1 MANSRAAYW
10 KSRNDR
16 LRLAKLAAKAT
27 GNYPSLSWCLN
38 LDDDALSAAYNER
51 SLTPSPLRT
60 FDRSPL
66 NYEESGDAP
75 KPWTAVDEAMDLA
88 AQATQHQCCLRH
100 TLFSAGVTA
109 YVATLSEVQLM
120 AQLKLLD
127 PETFS
132 KPNTRYTEK
141 SAFQRVLC
149 GLLYAKEVEA

>member
-1 MANSRAAYW
+1 MADRAAYW
-10 KSRNDR
+10 QARNAR
-16 LRLAKLAAKAT
+16 LKLAKAAAKST
-27 GNYPSLSWCLN
+27 GNYPSLSFCLS
-38 LDDDALSAAYNER
+38 LTDEELLAAYATNN
-51 SLTPSPLRT
+51 LTPRPLRT

-66 NYEESGDAP
+66 HFEESGDAP

-100 TLFSAGVTA
+100 ALFSAGVTA
-109 YVATLSEVQLM
+109 YVATLSEAQLM
-120 AQLKLLD
+120 AQLKILD